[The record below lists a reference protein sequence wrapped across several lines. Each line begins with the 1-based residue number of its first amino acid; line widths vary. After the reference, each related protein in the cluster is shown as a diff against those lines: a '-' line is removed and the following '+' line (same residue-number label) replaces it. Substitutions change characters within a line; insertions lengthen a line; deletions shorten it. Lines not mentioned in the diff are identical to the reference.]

1 MRALTDSI
9 LIATCCPVS
18 VFFPNRNCPKAPLAI
33 FLPTKYRL
41 ATKNSA
47 GEALDWLMAKLRNFR
62 TANIFLQFFLAAISP
77 FSGPPGGDFLLTVS
91 FSTCF
96 SYFLL
101 SLTST
106 MTAIEEWFDVTDVVC
121 VDLLTIRYNL
131 HDVSQKQREED
142 LKLLSRE
149 GLLSSGKYVRAAAWA
164 KLLPLVY
171 IIIVQLFLMQQM
183 QSNSKVHK
191 CGYLWSLLNRITLSY
206 HAD

>member
-1 MRALTDSI
+1 MRALTDSN

-47 GEALDWLMAKLRNFR
+47 GEAFDWLMAKLRNFR
-62 TANIFLQFFLAAISP
+62 TANIFRQFFLAAISP
-77 FSGPPGGDFLLTVS
+77 FSGAADFLLTVS
-91 FSTCF
+91 FSILF

-121 VDLLTIRYNL
+121 SVDLSSPSSTIYMTYR
-131 HDVSQKQREED
+131 S
-142 LKLLSRE
+142 SRE
-149 GLLSSGKYVRAAAWA
+149 KRILSCFRKKVSSKRTAVEAPSSGLTFILSCVR
-164 KLLPLVY
+164 
-171 IIIVQLFLMQQM
+171 LFLKRQLIISA
-183 QSNSKVHK
+183 SNKYDDSFNCH
-191 CGYLWSLLNRITLSY
+191 LQDDTWSQ
-206 HAD
+206 H